1 MTGAH
6 SDFKFAICDLP
17 AAPTEPVYRTVASLP
32 LQVTTRE
39 ARTVFMVPGPVIRI
53 MRHEPMMWRGTWLKV
68 ID

>member
-1 MTGAH
+1 MQTGAH
-6 SDFKFAICDLP
+6 SDVLTVEDIERARDMLL
-17 AAPTEPVYRTVASLP
+17 EPDTVLP

-53 MRHEPMMWRGTWLKV
+53 MRHDPMMWRGQWLKV